1 MFRGNQDDRP
11 RPDILK
17 AVSRRLVFFS
27 EASKAWELHGDR
39 VKDLTGGGTITAR
52 RMRSDEF
59 EDVRPRFT
67 PVLVTNSLPRIIGR
81 DPALLRRM
89 LVFNFTN
96 RPDVEDPSVRDR
108 FVRDPAVHD
117 WLVTRLVSGWEESQ
131 REGLADVAVR
141 QGLATMT
148 GAEIGRASCRER
160 V

>member
-1 MFRGNQDDRP
+1 M
-11 RPDILK
+11 
-17 AVSRRLVFFS
+17 FFS

-117 WLVTRLVSGWEESQ
+117 WLPSDLFH
-131 REGLADVAVR
+131 A
-141 QGLATMT
+141 
-148 GAEIGRASCRER
+148 AEWTKRKKA
-160 V
+160 